1 MPENL
6 FVVTDPLGREVRLT
20 ENCYQYHIV
29 VEHPEIADVEI
40 IEEVVT
46 LPDLIAQD
54 AVNRDRLVYYR
65 EYQQNPQRWY
75 KVVVEGSEV
84 VTVYRVGRLK
94 RGETPIWP
102 Q

>member
-54 AVNRDRLVYYR
+54 AVNRIV
-65 EYQQNPQRWY
+65 WY
-75 KVVVEGSEV
+75 TIGSISRIHRDG
-84 VTVYRVGRLK
+84 TKL
-94 RGETPIWP
+94 W
-102 Q
+102 